1 MLMTWIYILVK
12 ILQACMIMEYQE
24 SYCIFPKSEDQLET
38 PTLISLIYYA
48 SKLSEQHSEEY
59 MHEAANKIRRHKNS
73 YKNLVLYLASLK
85 YKLRKMR
92 EREEL
97 LSSS

>member
-1 MLMTWIYILVK
+1 MLQYYNILI
-12 ILQACMIMEYQE
+12 ILGLTMIMENQE